1 MKRGASAFVLA
12 AACGILMPGAGS
24 AQLVGERVRV
34 SLADPLMFEGVVTR
48 ITPDELEL
56 SLPWGDSRVVA
67 TGDVLLLERR
77 AGRRQWKRGF
87 LVGATVGAAMA
98 WVVQGGYTGDPPTFG
113 EQIATRLVLT
123 AYVAPFYGV
132 IGAAVGGLIKLEGW
146 VPVADWPRSGMTPEP
161 LVEMRPMPGGSH
173 ALGLGVRLRF

>member
-12 AACGILMPGAGS
+12 AACGILMPGTGS

-34 SLADPLMFEGVVTR
+34 SLADPPRFEGVVTR
-48 ITPDELEL
+48 IAEDELEL
-56 SLPWGDSRVVA
+56 SSPWGDSRVVA

-87 LVGATVGAAMA
+87 LVGATVGAAWV
-98 WVVQGGYTGDPPTFG
+98 WVVGYAADPPPLGERIAERLLLTPFG
-113 EQIATRLVLT
+113 A
-123 AYVAPFYGV
+123 AGCGV
-132 IGAAVGGLIKLEGW
+132 IGAAVGGLIKREGW
-146 VPVADWPRSGMTPEP
+146 VPVAGWPRSGMTPEP
-161 LVEMRPMPGGSH
+161 LVEMRPTPGESH